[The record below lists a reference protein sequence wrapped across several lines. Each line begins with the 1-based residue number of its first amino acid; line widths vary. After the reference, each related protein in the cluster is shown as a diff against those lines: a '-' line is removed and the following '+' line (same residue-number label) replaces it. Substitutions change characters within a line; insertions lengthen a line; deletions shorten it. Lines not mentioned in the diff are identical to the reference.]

1 MRRILTLGF
10 VFVLSLALAA
20 PVLAEGSIVHTV
32 QPGENLFRMLHGTYW
47 HSNFGQPMSHGCIN
61 LPTPE
66 ARWLFNW
73 ASMGT
78 LINIHY

>member
-20 PVLAEGSIVHTV
+20 PVLAEGS
-32 QPGENLFRMLHGTYW
+32 M
-47 HSNFGQPMSHGCIN
+47 
-61 LPTPE
+61 PE
-66 ARWLFNW
+66 AGWLFNW
-73 ASMGT
+73 ASVGT